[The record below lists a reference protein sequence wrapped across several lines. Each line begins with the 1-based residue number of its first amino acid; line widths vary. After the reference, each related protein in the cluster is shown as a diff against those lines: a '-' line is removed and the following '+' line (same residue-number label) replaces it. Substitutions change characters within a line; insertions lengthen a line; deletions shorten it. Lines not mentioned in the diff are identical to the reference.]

1 MILVLYG
8 LFKLVLGIL
17 ALTLTLEY
25 REKLQSIIIIK
36 DFITLDLT
44 AAGRFIDF
52 TIIIFALYSIIRGL
66 VIAKTLKAKSLKYII
81 TNPRYIYILYGVL
94 GLVLLLFYSMIVY
107 TNWNDILGISKKD
120 ERINTYKLSGI
131 GSGIVFLITMIAIYF
146 LNTHKKLKIKEV
158 LFLIV
163 VMTILVMTLIEIIA
177 ATLLV
182 DAEKKNEII
191 TMVMI
196 PLGGA

>member
-1 MILVLYG
+1 M
-8 LFKLVLGIL
+8 
-17 ALTLTLEY
+17 
-25 REKLQSIIIIK
+25 
-36 DFITLDLT
+36 
-44 AAGRFIDF
+44 
-52 TIIIFALYSIIRGL
+52 
-66 VIAKTLKAKSLKYII
+66 IAKTLKAKSLKYII